1 VEETSE
7 LQQRTM
13 KRVAARLMPALLILY
28 IIAYLDRVN
37 VTFAQD
43 KLESDLGFSGAVYGF
58 GAGVFF
64 IAYFFLE
71 VPSNLALHKFG
82 ARKWIA
88 RIMFTWGIISAC
100 TALVQGPASFYLV
113 RFLLGAA
120 EAGFFP
126 GMILYLSYWFPARER
141 ARAVGFFM
149 SAIAISYAIG
159 APISGG
165 IMSVFGGVGGLED
178 WQWLFLIEAIPALVA
193 SAFVLVWMDDGP
205 EDAKWLRDD
214 EKRWLAER
222 LESEE
227 EVRLTRERHT
237 VVEALKDPRVLMFG
251 ALYFC
256 MVVNVYGI
264 SFWVGEIVDKVG
276 GLSDVG
282 KGFVTAIPYALAII
296 GLVTI
301 SRHSDRTGERKRHVA
316 ISLSL
321 GAVAFAV
328 STIVSPV
335 AAIAALTVGLF
346 FLLGAHPV
354 FWAMPSALLSGAAAA
369 AGIAL
374 VNSIGN
380 LGGFVGPYLVGLMKD
395 ATGSTDAGLV
405 TLAVLLGIGAF
416 LATRVAHDPAV
427 ERIPREA
434 TGRFRR
440 TETAAEPAQ
449 RVT

>member
-1 VEETSE
+1 
-7 LQQRTM
+7 
-13 KRVAARLMPALLILY
+13 
-28 IIAYLDRVN
+28 
-37 VTFAQD
+37 
-43 KLESDLGFSGAVYGF
+43 
-58 GAGVFF
+58 
-64 IAYFFLE
+64 
-71 VPSNLALHKFG
+71 
-82 ARKWIA
+82 
-88 RIMFTWGIISAC
+88 
-100 TALVQGPASFYLV
+100 
-113 RFLLGAA
+113 
-120 EAGFFP
+120 
-126 GMILYLSYWFPARER
+126 
-141 ARAVGFFM
+141 
-149 SAIAISYAIG
+149 
-159 APISGG
+159 
-165 IMSVFGGVGGLED
+165 
-178 WQWLFLIEAIPALVA
+178 
-193 SAFVLVWMDDGP
+193 
-205 EDAKWLRDD
+205 
-214 EKRWLAER
+214 
-222 LESEE
+222 
-227 EVRLTRERHT
+227 
-237 VVEALKDPRVLMFG
+237 MFG

-301 SRHSDRTGERKRHVA
+301 SRHSDRTGERQRHVA
-316 ISLSL
+316 ISLAL

-395 ATGSTDAGLV
+395 ATGSTDAGLL

-427 ERIPREA
+427 ERAPRE
-434 TGRFRR
+434 TRGRFTR
-440 TETAAEPAQ
+440 TETGSKPAQ
-449 RVT
+449 PVR